1 MRSTQV
7 ELAATMDAAPTR
19 IGRFVGAASRP
30 TSGAISSASA
40 RPSTSR
46 STGCRRTPGRA
57 YLAHVP
63 ATIYYTFEAI
73 ALAGLLVVQ
82 ALRVGWRHALLGLAA
97 LVYAPFI
104 VLRPDLRVVLYNIL
118 LVAITIASVYLHM
131 RQAGDASG
139 DASDA

>member
-1 MRSTQV
+1 
-7 ELAATMDAAPTR
+7 
-19 IGRFVGAASRP
+19 
-30 TSGAISSASA
+30 
-40 RPSTSR
+40 
-46 STGCRRTPGRA
+46 
-57 YLAHVP
+57 VP

-73 ALAGLLVVQ
+73 ALAGLLVVE